1 MLEFITETKNV
12 SLFQKWVMSI
22 HVNHLASWNR
32 TLSQDDI
39 NLLEIPEPPEIVST
53 KIDNQSHLGGGA
65 GSSSYSGIG
74 DRRHSPSKSVNK
86 SGHQQLIQ
94 QASYQQSQS
103 STIFEHDNESNLP
116 ETILG
121 ISNASNEDKSTM
133 NDLKNSIQK
142 LENVR
147 C

>member
-1 MLEFITETKNV
+1 M
-12 SLFQKWVMSI
+12 
-22 HVNHLASWNR
+22 NR

-53 KIDNQSHLGGGA
+53 KIDNQSNLGGG

-74 DRRHSPSKSVNK
+74 DRRHSPSKIVNK
-86 SGHQQLIQ
+86 SGHQQLNQ

-103 STIFEHDNESNLP
+103 STIFENDNESNMP

-147 C
+147 A